1 MLIGERDAPNGKV
14 REGVATA
21 LSRLRRDDRGMTI
34 VLVAI
39 AASALIGFTGLAV
52 ETGLWYTVKR
62 VNQSAADTAALSG
75 AFEVLAGQPYEDIC
89 GFARRDA
96 IRNGYTFSG
105 GWSCPAITPACTSPP
120 SSGGM
125 CVNNPP
131 MQGLYTGNNNAVE
144 VILAQQQNALL
155 ASIDLANVT
164 ITTRAVAILKT
175 SFNACILGLDKTAP
189 STVNVFNNAALSNP
203 NCGVA
208 SNSKASPSLTVD
220 NNASIAGP
228 VSVVGGEA
236 VTNGSTITGRPN
248 LIGAP
253 PVPDPYAGV
262 ALQTIPD
269 CTTTQTG
276 TWIDHKTTTLNPDHF
291 CDGFHFENTVVIHL
305 NPGRYYVDNHL
316 IIQDNVMVDTPMG
329 GVTLIIN
336 GTYSFDITNK
346 VTLNITAPTTGPYA
360 GLAFFG
366 SRSGSSSTPPIFDNN
381 TTLHVTG
388 ASYFPS

>member
-203 NCGVA
+203 NCGIA

-253 PVPDPYAGV
+253 PVPDPYADV
-262 ALQTIPD
+262 ALQAIPPNCKSGGSGSGNVTINLTEGRFCNGFNFSD
-269 CTTTQTG
+269 HVILNLAAG
-276 TWIDHKTTTLNPDHF
+276 AYYIDQQ
-291 CDGFHFENTVVIHL
+291 
-305 NPGRYYVDNHL
+305 L
-316 IIQDNVMVDTPMG
+316 IITNNVV
-329 GVTLIIN
+329 V
-336 GTYSFDITNK
+336 
-346 VTLNITAPTTGPYA
+346 
-360 GLAFFG
+360 
-366 SRSGSSSTPPIFDNN
+366 
-381 TTLHVTG
+381 
-388 ASYFPS
+388 